1 MSELTLLRR
10 NWKQRLEE
18 LVGSARE
25 NLLIVAPFITRPGV
39 ETVRSSLT
47 DALKTQGKIEVI
59 TCLDVISIC
68 QGTCD
73 PFALRS
79 LLGVAHGASLTHL
92 PRLHAKVYI
101 ADDRVAII
109 TSGNLTG
116 GGLFTNFEYGIE
128 LSEPAVIEQV
138 RTDLR
143 EYAGLGARL
152 GDEQLTSFC
161 EASRLVREAFRNQI
175 SSVAE
180 AFRSEFEIRSREA
193 EDQLVRLRLGG
204 GACHTVFAKTIVYL
218 LKRHGPLSTVQL
230 HPLIQTI
237 HPDLCDD
244 TVDRIIDGERF
255 GKKWKHAART
265 AQQKLKKNQQIELRE
280 GRWFLIGET
289 SNPGNQ

>member
-18 LVGSARE
+18 LVGLARE

-39 ETVRSSLT
+39 EIVRSSLT

-79 LLGVAHGASLTHL
+79 LLGGAHGASLTHL

-116 GGLFTNFEYGIE
+116 GGLFTNFE
-128 LSEPAVIEQV
+128 
-138 RTDLR
+138 
-143 EYAGLGARL
+143 
-152 GDEQLTSFC
+152 
-161 EASRLVREAFRNQI
+161 
-175 SSVAE
+175 
-180 AFRSEFEIRSREA
+180 
-193 EDQLVRLRLGG
+193 
-204 GACHTVFAKTIVYL
+204 
-218 LKRHGPLSTVQL
+218 
-230 HPLIQTI
+230 
-237 HPDLCDD
+237 
-244 TVDRIIDGERF
+244 
-255 GKKWKHAART
+255 
-265 AQQKLKKNQQIELRE
+265 
-280 GRWFLIGET
+280 
-289 SNPGNQ
+289 